1 MQIVVRAAFAVVLCS
16 SVQALAE
23 ALPEGVDPATGYRM
37 ENYRAPTPSFLPG
50 GVVAD
55 FALAQAA
62 SRAEVYRLIDVYA
75 GGAVHDPIDG
85 TWTNMDN
92 RQQIPGSVWL
102 PGIGAGA
109 LSKEQEAFFTRN
121 LERLTKGD
129 KSVGL
134 MFYCMADCWQSWNAA
149 RRAIRAGYGKV
160 AWYPLGTDG
169 WLEHG
174 EALTSIKPENF
185 FGTEE

>member
-1 MQIVVRAAFAVVLCS
+1 MRRVITIMLAAMLGLTIHAWG
-16 SVQALAE
+16 E

-37 ENYRAPTPSFLPG
+37 DNYRAPTPSFLPG

-55 FALAQAA
+55 FALAEAA
-62 SRAEVYRLIDVYA
+62 SRTEEYRLVDVYA

-109 LSKEQEAFFTRN
+109 LSKEQEAYFQRN
-121 LERLTKGD
+121 LERLTEGD
-129 KSVGL
+129 RSAGL

-149 RRAIRAGYGKV
+149 RRAIRGGYGKV

-169 WLEHG
+169 WLEQG
-174 EALTSIKPENF
+174 KTLTSVTPENF
-185 FGTEE
+185 IGTEE